1 MTTGEKD
8 LLGLVELQGSPVTLK
23 ADVGSPVTPKAVV
36 VTSFTSPGL
45 SSVKRSRSG
54 RILLPT
60 LEYWRNQTVVY
71 DPESQEA
78 EIKRLRK
85 SLKFKATPM
94 PSFYK
99 EPPPKVE
106 LKKVTIFLATENRT
120 GLPNCPRRRRG

>member
-1 MTTGEKD
+1 MYK
-8 LLGLVELQGSPVTLK
+8 GSPVTLK